1 MNFFSGRPNFASAT
15 RCVTRGGRGERS
27 RGGSVSRV
35 ARDTRKED
43 ANESVLGLEG
53 ALVAARARASR
64 RLPRAARAAIAR
76 VPSRAFVR
84 VGRCRIGTNRYD
96 RRRSV
101 LGVAAGT
108 HELADAT
115 LVDEDGDGD
124 AKDGEHAEVPRGE
137 PEAALDDLAREPVRL
152 DELVRHHVG
161 GRAGAGHC
169 AACGRGRGGGARPP
183 PPPRAPAGRGGARG
197 GAPRGPG
204 EGRFGGRRGRAVRS
218 RARPRGGRVGGRRG
232 GRARA
237 GRELSGAG
245 GGAGRTLARSWTRCA
260 DAGRSDAARAG
271 AARDGDAI
279 SSEGACGAASGD
291 SVTRENGAPTHM
303 CFQCQ
308 NFVTCEQRPWPAFWL
323 LSVVVCFLGELRPP
337 SSSRAT
343 TFAVPSRDSTARRD
357 PGPGTPPP
365 RLAAPWG

>member
-124 AKDGEHAEVPRGE
+124 AEDGEHAEVPRGE

-161 GRAGAGHC
+161 GRARAGHC
-169 AACGRGRGGGARPP
+169 DASGRGRGGGGGWGWWMVGSVAGGVEPFDRARAAER
-183 PPPRAPAGRGGARG
+183 RARRRA
-197 GAPRGPG
+197 
-204 EGRFGGRRGRAVRS
+204 EGRTRASGAGALGRGGRRGTHSRSLVDAVRG
-218 RARPRGGRVGGRRG
+218 RG
-232 GRARA
+232 
-237 GRELSGAG
+237 E
-245 GGAGRTLARSWTRCA
+245 
-260 DAGRSDAARAG
+260 
-271 AARDGDAI
+271 
-279 SSEGACGAASGD
+279 E
-291 SVTRENGAPTHM
+291 
-303 CFQCQ
+303 
-308 NFVTCEQRPWPAFWL
+308 
-323 LSVVVCFLGELRPP
+323 
-337 SSSRAT
+337 
-343 TFAVPSRDSTARRD
+343 
-357 PGPGTPPP
+357 
-365 RLAAPWG
+365 

>member
-27 RGGSVSRV
+27 RGGQFRGSRE
-35 ARDTRKED
+35 TRKED

-53 ALVAARARASR
+53 ALVAARAREASR

-124 AKDGEHAEVPRGE
+124 AEDGEHAEVPRGE

-161 GRAGAGHC
+161 GRARAGHC
-169 AACGRGRGGGARPP
+169 DASGRGRGGGVGGGGGGWSVRW
-183 PPPRAPAGRGGARG
+183 PAGSSRSVAR
-197 GAPRGPG
+197 AAERRARRRA
-204 EGRFGGRRGRAVRS
+204 EGRTRAS
-218 RARPRGGRVGGRRG
+218 G
-232 GRARA
+232 A
-237 GRELSGAG
+237 GALSGAG

-260 DAGRSDAARAG
+260 DAGRSDAARARG
-271 AARDGDAI
+271 PRGTATRYRARARAVLQVATQSREKMEHLPI
-279 SSEGACGAASGD
+279 CVSSVRTLSRASSGRGRHLGYCPSLFAFSASCD
-291 SVTRENGAPTHM
+291 LLPRR
-303 CFQCQ
+303 
-308 NFVTCEQRPWPAFWL
+308 EQR
-323 LSVVVCFLGELRPP
+323 
-337 SSSRAT
+337 
-343 TFAVPSRDSTARRD
+343 FAVPSRDSTARRD